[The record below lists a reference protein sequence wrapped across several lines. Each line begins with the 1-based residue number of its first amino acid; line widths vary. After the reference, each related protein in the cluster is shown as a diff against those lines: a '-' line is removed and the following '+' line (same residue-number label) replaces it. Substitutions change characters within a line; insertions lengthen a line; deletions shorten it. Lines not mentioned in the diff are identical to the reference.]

1 MKIKEYYF
9 TFFIFCSIF
18 GFSQPQN
25 DTIKSK
31 QLVDVVVSSQRFTKQ
46 KRTISQQ
53 IESISKNEIEFQNY
67 QTSADVLQNSGK
79 LYVQKSQQ
87 GGGSPIV
94 RGFEASRIL
103 MIVDGVRMNNLIYRT
118 GHLQNSITVDK
129 NILENVDILFGPSS
143 TIYGSDAL
151 GGVIYFKTKDAKVLS
166 ELENNKF
173 LGNIITNYSSVNEGK
188 TGHFDLNIA
197 SKKMASLSSFSYN
210 DFGDLRMGK
219 QRNGSNDFFGE
230 RDYYV
235 ETINGI
241 DIKVANDDKYIQKKS
256 GYKQYDFMQKI
267 LFNQDNGLK
276 HIFNLQYST
285 TTNIPRYDRLTDM
298 NGTNFSS
305 AEWYYGPQK
314 RLLAIYKLSKQ
325 KTFLNSDMNISISYQ
340 NIEESRM
347 NRNFGNPNLN
357 SRIEKV
363 AVFGLTAD
371 FKTKFNKTDFVY
383 GIDFY
388 YDDLSSI
395 ANKKN
400 LLTGAE
406 SALNTR
412 YPDGKNNS
420 ISTEGFVYLNNQFA
434 EKMSYNFSFR
444 AGYKL
449 LKSEILTNYLNLP
462 YTNIEQKNF
471 TYSGAIGFVNNPSKH
486 TKIALN
492 LASAFRVPNI
502 DDLGKIFDSKAGTL
516 IVPNS
521 DIKPEKTVTADLSIT
536 LWDGGNFM
544 IENTI
549 FITKLFDPILTDKF
563 LLNGQ
568 STTLYNP
575 NGTTATVSQIYAN
588 QNQGKGTITGLSATI
603 KASLTKSLKGYGNVN
618 ISKGNTENQSG
629 NFPLDHI
636 APVYGKIGLGFDNQ
650 KLTADL
656 YMLYSGNKNIQS
668 YAPSGEDNLQYAP
681 IGGTKAWETYNF
693 KIGVKIQ
700 KSINLFSGIENIL
713 DTQYRNFASGINA
726 AGRNIYFGAKYGF

>member
-1 MKIKEYYF
+1 
-9 TFFIFCSIF
+9 
-18 GFSQPQN
+18 
-25 DTIKSK
+25 
-31 QLVDVVVSSQRFTKQ
+31 
-46 KRTISQQ
+46 
-53 IESISKNEIEFQNY
+53 
-67 QTSADVLQNSGK
+67 
-79 LYVQKSQQ
+79 
-87 GGGSPIV
+87 
-94 RGFEASRIL
+94 
-103 MIVDGVRMNNLIYRT
+103 
-118 GHLQNSITVDK
+118 
-129 NILENVDILFGPSS
+129 
-143 TIYGSDAL
+143 
-151 GGVIYFKTKDAKVLS
+151 
-166 ELENNKF
+166 
-173 LGNIITNYSSVNEGK
+173 
-188 TGHFDLNIA
+188 
-197 SKKMASLSSFSYN
+197 
-210 DFGDLRMGK
+210 
-219 QRNGSNDFFGE
+219 
-230 RDYYV
+230 
-235 ETINGI
+235 
-241 DIKVANDDKYIQKKS
+241 
-256 GYKQYDFMQKI
+256 
-267 LFNQDNGLK
+267 
-276 HIFNLQYST
+276 
-285 TTNIPRYDRLTDM
+285 M

-325 KTFLNSDMNISISYQ
+325 KTFLNSDMNISVSYQ

-388 YDDLSSI
+388 YDNLSSI

-406 SALNTR
+406 SALSTR

-434 EKMSYNFSFR
+434 EKMSYNVSFR

-588 QNQGKGTITGLSATI
+588 QNQGKGTITGLSTTI
-603 KASLTKSLKGYGNVN
+603 KASFTKSLKGYGNVN
-618 ISKGNTENQSG
+618 ICKGNTENQSG

-668 YAPSGEDNLQYAP
+668 YSPSGEDNLQYAP